1 MAESSTTNYDLNDDD
16 YQNMLATIVL
26 CLQAETAERSP
37 ENNEPWRRLP
47 PTGLLIE
54 RLGKLRETKSFGS
67 IAPDDAKDVL
77 CRLSTLLRLQ
87 TLEPSVVA
95 TLGKLSSKLDN
106 VCVTAEEQ
114 EVKPQ

>member
-1 MAESSTTNYDLNDDD
+1 MAESSSTNYDLNDDD

-26 CLQAETAERSP
+26 CLQAETAERNP

-54 RLGKLRETKSFGS
+54 RLGKLREAKSFGS
-67 IAPDDAKDVL
+67 ITSDDAKDVL
-77 CRLSTLLRLQ
+77 CRLSALLRLQ
-87 TLEPSVVA
+87 TLEPGVVA

-106 VCVTAEEQ
+106 VCVTAGEQ
-114 EVKPQ
+114 EVKSQ

>member
-1 MAESSTTNYDLNDDD
+1 MAESSSTNNDLNDDD

-26 CLQAETAERSP
+26 CLQAETAERNP

-54 RLGKLRETKSFGS
+54 RLGKLREAKSFGS
-67 IAPDDAKDVL
+67 ITSDDAKDVL
-77 CRLSTLLRLQ
+77 CRLSALLRLQ
-87 TLEPSVVA
+87 TLEPGVVA

-106 VCVTAEEQ
+106 VCVTAGEQ
-114 EVKPQ
+114 EVKSQ